1 MSGNRQKATAFILEN
16 LEAILPGNADTP
28 RYKKYLESLTD
39 EAFEAYM
46 LDIKNG
52 DKWLTLTAPNFA
64 KTKLSLERNFQI
76 AKKLGVSFFHHLWIK
91 GVRR

>member
-39 EAFEAYM
+39 EAFAISEQAYE
-46 LDIKNG
+46 DFK
-52 DKWLTLTAPNFA
+52 
-64 KTKLSLERNFQI
+64 R
-76 AKKLGVSFFHHLWIK
+76 
-91 GVRR
+91 